1 MQKRLEWRV
10 VWTSAALTAS
20 LAVTTSAWAIGGPSG
35 TKVGFKTQGELGEV
49 VSNPYDIAPLT
60 SVIRNGGYVL
70 LDAHVRIVPKKNGQT
85 IEYDV
90 GPTALRTHGGIPVF
104 GLYADYLNTVEVS
117 YTRVFQYGL
126 CFEH

>member
-1 MQKRLEWRV
+1 MDVCRFDGFARRNDFRLGHRC
-10 VWTSAALTAS
+10 
-20 LAVTTSAWAIGGPSG
+20 PSG

-104 GLYADYLNTVEVS
+104 GLYATTS
-117 YTRVFQYGL
+117 TRWK
-126 CFEH
+126 